1 MKKTQRLIVALLLSS
16 SVAFVGCNRSS
27 GGSNVSRATGWS
39 INNKKG
45 GFQYNTKYKGQQT
58 APGLVF
64 IEGGSFTKGRV
75 QDDIMHDWNNT
86 PTQQNVQS
94 FYMDETEVTN
104 LMYLEYLDWLKRVFG
119 APDSPYRLIYEAAL
133 PDTLVWRSSLG
144 FNEDMVKNYLRHP
157 AFQNNPVVGV
167 SWNQAVNFA
176 KWRTERVNEKVL
188 EREGYLKRDITV
200 VDSVSSESGKDKKD
214 INRLIR
220 PESTFNT
227 ELYLTQPR
235 TLFGDSIINYI
246 GKNSERQ
253 TPGKKDSLSFAGRES
268 GILFPEYRLPTE
280 TEWEYAALALS
291 ELREY
296 NLYRG
301 KKKYPW
307 DGEYTRSNNKRT
319 QGDQLANFKQ
329 GKGDYSG
336 IQGWSSDGADIT
348 APVMSYPP
356 NDFGLYDMSGNVTEW
371 VADVYRPII
380 DDEANDF
387 NYYRGNVFQKTQIN
401 KEGKTVII
409 ESDEFLS
416 QLKALNNN
424 PTLEKANDSVTT
436 YVELL
441 PNGKINVLNF
451 PGEIVKEN
459 VDKEDT
465 SLRTNYFTADNR
477 DYRDGDSGSK
487 RDDDNAKMYNAPDFK
502 PNQKD
507 ESGRKTSLISNKVR
521 VIKGGSW
528 RDRAF
533 WLDPAQRRFLPEF
546 MATDYIGFRCAMS
559 YLGQKPQKKKPRG

>member
-27 GGSNVSRATGWS
+27 GGRNVSRATGWS

-200 VDSVSSESGKDKKD
+200 VDS
-214 INRLIR
+214 LIR

-235 TLFGDSIINYI
+235 TLFGDSINNYI

-401 KEGKTVII
+401 EEGKTVII

-416 QLKALNNN
+416 QLEALNND
-424 PTLEKANDSVTT
+424 PTLEKANDSVT
-436 YVELL
+436 YAERL

-451 PGEIVKEN
+451 PGEIVTEN
-459 VDKEDT
+459 VDKEDI

-487 RDDDNAKMYNAPDFK
+487 RTDKRDDDDAKMYNAPNFK
-502 PNQKD
+502 ANQKD
-507 ESGRKTSLISNKVR
+507 ESEGKTSLISNKVR